1 MTLDSLLFNAG
12 TLFFAAWIAVIAGV
26 SVAAFGRGLFPTR
39 TDPSPM
45 IAQNLQNSTSIHLH
59 DSRRHITG
67 AFVAEKRYPLLPT
80 MIGWE
85 VGAAEPASGSTV
97 IAKVFA
103 CIPACN
109 GGLTT
114 AALP

>member
-1 MTLDSLLFNAG
+1 VTFSQPQF
-12 TLFFAAWIAVIAGV
+12 
-26 SVAAFGRGLFPTR
+26 SPSRR

-45 IAQNLQNSTSIHLH
+45 IAQNLQNPTSIHLH
-59 DSRRHITG
+59 DSRHHITG

-97 IAKVFA
+97 MAKVFA
-103 CIPACN
+103 SIPAGN